1 MTGKSENL
9 APLITAEVPGSF
21 NAVHLRFQRHRFF
34 GQLSR
39 YAIISVVA
47 LIVDF
52 SIYLGLTSTGAAA
65 SLAAAI
71 GYSAGL
77 VLHYIL
83 SICFVFEAARTGK
96 PHGRLFM
103 EFVFSGIAG
112 LITTVAIVTV
122 AVQAFGLS
130 AGMAKVCAVGISF
143 ALTFA
148 LRRYLVFAWSRAD

>member
-9 APLITAEVPGSF
+9 APLLTAALPGSLS
-21 NAVHLRFQRHRFF
+21 VVQVRFQRHRLF

-52 SIYLGLTSTGAAA
+52 SIFLGLTSTGAAA
-65 SLAAAI
+65 SLAAAL

-96 PHGRLFM
+96 SHGRLFM
-103 EFVFSGIAG
+103 EFVFSGLAG

-122 AVQAFGLS
+122 AVQAFGLT
-130 AGMAKVCAVGISF
+130 AGVAKICAVGISF
-143 ALTFA
+143 AMTFA
-148 LRRYLVFAWSRAD
+148 LRRYLVFAWSRPD